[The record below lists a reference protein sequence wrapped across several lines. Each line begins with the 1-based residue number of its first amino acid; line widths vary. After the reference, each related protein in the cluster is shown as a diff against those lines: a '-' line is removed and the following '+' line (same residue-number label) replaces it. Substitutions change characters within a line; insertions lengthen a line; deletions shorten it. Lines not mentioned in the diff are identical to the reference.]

1 MKHNEIN
8 SLQPGMN
15 LESVYLVRDVFK
27 KTRKSGEPFAS
38 LSLQDA
44 TGTVNAVM
52 WDEAEKF
59 LATGI
64 RSGDFI
70 LVRGE
75 VNQYNKQL
83 QLTIREAKKVDPS
96 LIQVEKFLPASP
108 RPILEM
114 KKELFQWIEQV
125 KTPHL
130 RALLDLYFGN
140 DAFLAAFLRA
150 PSARTM
156 HQAYIGGLVE
166 HTIGVVKNAVTIA
179 DNYKD
184 VDRELLITGALLHD
198 GSKVYEYSFQTSIN
212 YTDKGRLLGHLSM
225 MAMDIENRA
234 RDIPGFPEETIMLL
248 EHMILAHHGRR
259 EFGSP
264 KVPMTAEAMI
274 LFYADYIDAYLS
286 MYFEQKKK
294 ALEKGEPWTDW
305 VDMFGSFLYA
315 GSAQNDPE
323 DNRTKEMPEQ

>member
-1 MKHNEIN
+1 MKHLLIS
-8 SLQPGMN
+8 SLEPG
-15 LESVYLVRDVFK
+15 LAVESVYLVRDVVK

-38 LSLQDA
+38 LILQDSS
-44 TGTVNAVM
+44 GTVNAVM
-52 WDEAEKF
+52 WDEAEAF
-59 LATGI
+59 LARGV
-64 RSGDFI
+64 RSGDFVLI
-70 LVRGE
+70 RGD
-75 VNQYNKQL
+75 VGQYNRQI

-96 LIQVEKFLPASP
+96 LIQVEKFLPVSP
-108 RPILEM
+108 RPIMEM
-114 KKELFQWIEQV
+114 KKELFQWIERV
-125 KTPHL
+125 KIPHL
-130 RALLDLYFGN
+130 RALLDIFFGD
-140 DAFLAAFLRA
+140 DAFLAGFLRA

-166 HTIGVVKNAVTIA
+166 HTLGVVKNAVTIA
-179 DNYKD
+179 DNYND
-184 VDRELLITGALLHD
+184 VDKELLITGALLHD

-212 YTDKGRLLGHLSM
+212 YTDKGRLIGHLSM
-225 MAMDIENRA
+225 MAMEIENRA
-234 RDIPGFPEETIMLL
+234 RAIPGFPEETIMLL

-294 ALEKGEPWTDW
+294 AIEKGEQWTDW

-315 GSAQNDPE
+315 GSPQDDSE
-323 DNRTKEMPEQ
+323 DNRTKETVDP